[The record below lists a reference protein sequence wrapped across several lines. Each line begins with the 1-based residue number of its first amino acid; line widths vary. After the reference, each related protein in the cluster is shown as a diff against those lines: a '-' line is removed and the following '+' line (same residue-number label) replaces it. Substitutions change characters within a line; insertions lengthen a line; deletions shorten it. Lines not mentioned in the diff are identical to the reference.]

1 MYLAGAGVAFFG
13 IIRADQ
19 RHLKLI
25 PPDGHGFAKGKA
37 DPLPF
42 QVSRNPEAVL
52 RMAQHD
58 PSDDRL
64 YGDAELAQFY
74 DLDNGWG
81 ADLEYCRH
89 MASTARSVLDLGC
102 GTGRFAATLAEERL
116 SRNDIDIT
124 AVDPAAAMLDIARHR
139 PGGGHVRWIEDDA
152 RSLRLGRQFDLVLLT
167 GHAFQVFLTDED
179 QLAVLQTIATHL
191 TPGGRFIF
199 DSRNPVVA
207 EWRGWLPEQ
216 TERQLQHPQLGTIK
230 AWNDRSHD
238 AATGIVTY
246 ETYYQC
252 LSDHEVFFASSRIAF
267 PSQDHLA
274 RMMELAGLTVETW
287 LGNWQ
292 GDAYG
297 ATSPDIIPIGRQNR
311 L

>member
-1 MYLAGAGVAFFG
+1 
-13 IIRADQ
+13 
-19 RHLKLI
+19 
-25 PPDGHGFAKGKA
+25 
-37 DPLPF
+37 
-42 QVSRNPEAVL
+42 
-52 RMAQHD
+52 MAQDD

-64 YGDAELAQFY
+64 YSDAELAQFY

-81 ADLEYCRH
+81 ADLEYCRQ
-89 MASTARSVLDLGC
+89 MARTARSVLDLGC

-116 SRNDIDIT
+116 SHGDDIDIT

-139 PGGGHVRWIEDDA
+139 PGGGHVRWIEGDA
-152 RSLRLGRQFDLVLLT
+152 RSLRLDRQFDLVLLT

-179 QLAVLQTIATHL
+179 QVAVLQTIAAHL
-191 TPGGRFIF
+191 APEGRFIF
-199 DSRNPVVA
+199 DSRNPAVA
-207 EWRGWLPEQ
+207 EWRDWLPEQ
-216 TERQLQHPQLGTIK
+216 TERQLQHPQLGAIK
-230 AWNDRSHD
+230 AWNDRTHD

-252 LSDHEVFFASSRIAF
+252 LADHEVFFASSRIAF
-267 PSQDHLA
+267 PGRDHLA

-292 GDAYG
+292 GDANS
-297 ATSPDIIPIGRQNR
+297 ATSSDIIPIGRQNR